1 MQTWNSYLGSM
12 EVAMGCPYYYD
23 TRICTFPP
31 EEDNYADYVQYDTT
45 RKAIH
50 VGDLCFN
57 CQSSDVYYAMLDDFM
72 RSQRDDVEY
81 LLDRYSTLIY
91 NGNFDMY

>member
-1 MQTWNSYLGSM
+1 MQADRAEFGKITS
-12 EVAMGCPYYYD
+12 AMGCSYPYD
-23 TRICTFPP
+23 TRICESPP
-31 EEDNYADYVQYDTT
+31 EEKNYAIYLQYDTT

-57 CQSSDVYYAMLDDFM
+57 CQSRDVYKSMLDDFM

-81 LLDRYSTLIY
+81 LLDRYNVLIY
-91 NGNFDMY
+91 NGNFDM